1 METVLCI
8 SRYGA
13 IGPPFAMW
21 LPGITETCIAIH
33 EISKATSI
41 LNFLEA
47 EHYGDIA
54 ESTIIIYVSSIQ
66 ESPPT
71 GQAPHQS
78 ALMSLCFRLESNK
91 LSEARAK

>member
-21 LPGITETCIAIH
+21 LPGITETCIAID

-54 ESTIIIYVSSIQ
+54 ESTIIIYVSFHTREPADWASAPSIRTDVTVFQ
-66 ESPPT
+66 T
-71 GQAPHQS
+71 
-78 ALMSLCFRLESNK
+78 
-91 LSEARAK
+91 

>member
-21 LPGITETCIAIH
+21 LPGITETCIAID
-33 EISKATSI
+33 EISKGDIDFEFPGS
-41 LNFLEA
+41 

-54 ESTIIIYVSSIQ
+54 ESTIIIYVSFHTREPADWASTPSIRTDVTVFQ
-66 ESPPT
+66 T
-71 GQAPHQS
+71 
-78 ALMSLCFRLESNK
+78 
-91 LSEARAK
+91 